1 MAIFAWRVVG
11 CAKSM
16 VNGLASIH
24 TLKQSAKD
32 EVE

>member
-1 MAIFAWRVVG
+1 MAIFAWWVVG
-11 CAKSM
+11 CVKSM
-16 VNGLASIH
+16 TDELASIH